1 MFIRS
6 IELSQRNLRAYNF
19 HTTKRLKRTFAR
31 ELIDESNAMGYK
43 NMSLIFAVCVK
54 GCLKRMGV
62 GAQRMGGLN
71 LKEGCLMGTQRMGE
85 LCLKRVGVKEWEG

>member
-1 MFIRS
+1 
-6 IELSQRNLRAYNF
+6 
-19 HTTKRLKRTFAR
+19 
-31 ELIDESNAMGYK
+31 
-43 NMSLIFAVCVK
+43 MSLIFAVCVK

-85 LCLKRVGVKEWEG
+85 LCLKRMGVGIKEWEG